1 METERIAPDSA
12 AVPDRAGDSAPARLP
27 WSQRMAESVMR
38 RHTPESARWAYEHGL
53 MLRAVEQVWL
63 RTGDDRYGRFVKST
77 VDLFV
82 EPDGGIRT
90 YQLADYNLD
99 QINPGK
105 VLFSLYRSTGERRYR
120 EALRLLREQL
130 QSQPRTR
137 TGGFW
142 HKRIY
147 PYQMWLD
154 GVYMA
159 GPFLAEYARVFDEPT
174 ALDDVA
180 YQILLVGSHTRDPRT
195 GLFYHA
201 WDESKQQRWAH
212 PVTGCSPHFWG
223 RAVGWYA
230 MALVDALDFLS
241 QESPSRGLVLVMLN
255 RLIQAVAR
263 VQDPATGLWYQ
274 VLDQGSRAGNYLE
287 ASASAMFVYAMAKGV
302 RKGYLPETCQE
313 AARAAFAGL
322 VMRFIRVEDSGLVSL
337 AGTCGGA
344 GLGGDPYRDGS
355 YEYYVSEP
363 VVLDDYKGT
372 GPFILGALELE
383 GLGADDALSH
393 P

>member
-12 AVPDRAGDSAPARLP
+12 AAPDRAGNSACAGSP
-27 WSQRMAESVMR
+27 WSQRMAESLMR

-53 MLRAVEQVWL
+53 MLKAIEQVCL
-63 RTGDDRYGRFVKST
+63 RTGDDRYGRFVKN
-77 VDLFV
+77 VIDLFV
-82 EPDGGIRT
+82 EPDGAIRT

-105 VLFSLYRSTGERRYR
+105 VLFALYRSTGERRYR

-154 GVYMA
+154 GIYMA
-159 GPFLAEYARVFDEPT
+159 APFLAEYARVFDEPA

-180 YQILLVGSHTRDPRT
+180 YQILLVGSHARDART

-212 PVTGCSPHFWG
+212 PETGCSPHFWG

-241 QESPSRGLVLVMLN
+241 QESPSRGLVLVLLN
-255 RLIQAVAR
+255 RLIQAVLR

-274 VLDQGSRAGNYLE
+274 VLDQGARAGNYLE

-302 RKGYLPETCQE
+302 RKGYLPETCLA
-313 AARAAFAGL
+313 AARAGFGGL
-322 VMRFIRVEDSGLVSL
+322 VTRFIHTDDSGLVSL

-363 VVLDDYKGT
+363 VVLDDYKGS
-372 GPFILGALELE
+372 GPFILAALELE
-383 GLGADDALSH
+383 GLGAEDASSH